1 MLAFLLLY
9 VILKVISILNRVPA
23 RSFFFYFFSFLAIYV
38 TRRRIDRSV
47 IVIVIVLPLKP
58 LKLLLAIS
66 HDTTLRRAIIAPLA
80 CSKQRINILWL
91 RCSLNLHPC
100 NSRDDP
106 CCRDALKRFS
116 STVLT
121 YKNGQV
127 FCPRQRLPII
137 N

>member
-1 MLAFLLLY
+1 MLAWLLAYLVLY
-9 VILKVISILNRVPA
+9 VILKVISILNRVPT
-23 RSFFFYFFSFLAIYV
+23 RFIYFFSFLVIYV
-38 TRRRIDRSV
+38 TKRRIDRSV

-66 HDTTLRRAIIAPLA
+66 HDTTLRRAIIALLA
-80 CSKQRINILWL
+80 CNKQRINILWL

-121 YKNGQV
+121 YNTAKYFACVSAYQ
-127 FCPRQRLPII
+127 
-137 N
+137 